1 MVDAEARGGWAGALV
16 QEGTDADADEPCAV
30 RLRMVQAGGPS
41 EEMPFAYWGDAR
53 VTTECRANAAPRGVV
68 PIGADPLSHGRA
80 VELCGGAHH
89 MAMAAPAVVG
99 GKASKRAAAKA
110 PHEGLQAVVTV
121 KHRRWGDKELGSLDD
136 HLVLLLTSL
145 AMYNSAV
152 LWRLRTVGL
161 Q

>member
-1 MVDAEARGGWAGALV
+1 M
-16 QEGTDADADEPCAV
+16 V
-30 RLRMVQAGGPS
+30 RLRVAEAGGPS
-41 EEMPFAYWGDAR
+41 EEMPFAYWGDVR

-68 PIGADPLSHGRA
+68 PIGADPLSHARA
-80 VELCGGAHH
+80 VQLCGGAHH
-89 MAMAAPAVVG
+89 MAMAAPPVVH
-99 GKASKRAAAKA
+99 KASKRATVKA
-110 PHEGLQAVVTV
+110 PHEGLQAVMTV